1 MQLMPELDDPMLTNI
16 ARTVG
21 SRTHAGGGMRRRGG
35 RVDPQHHDRVRWSE
49 PISAVSHR
57 RGIEVSSRSFT
68 ARPGSPEAAAL
79 IADLVRSGDLIPG
92 RRSSADFVLVSKLR
106 RLSMT

>member
-1 MQLMPELDDPMLTNI
+1 M
-16 ARTVG
+16 
-21 SRTHAGGGMRRRGG
+21 
-35 RVDPQHHDRVRWSE
+35 
-49 PISAVSHR
+49 
-57 RGIEVSSRSFT
+57 SSKSFT

-106 RLSMT
+106 QLSMTQRGFARWLQMDVVTVNRWATGRVSIPHWADLLLDLMIERQQTQPHRTN